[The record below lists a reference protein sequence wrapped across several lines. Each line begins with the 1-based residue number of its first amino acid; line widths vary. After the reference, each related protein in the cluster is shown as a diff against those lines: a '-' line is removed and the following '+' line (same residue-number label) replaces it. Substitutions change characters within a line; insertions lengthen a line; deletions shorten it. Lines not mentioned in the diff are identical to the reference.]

1 MIFLKKHPL
10 NTLMFTCNTA
20 SRYIELEN
28 DITVVL
34 ASPAAL
40 RLKVGSV
47 LKSIH
52 IYFIRFEIALLGA
65 H

>member
-1 MIFLKKHPL
+1 
-10 NTLMFTCNTA
+10 MFTCNTA

-40 RLKVGSV
+40 RLKVGSF